1 MAATGIAPEDD
12 DGNAA
17 SKKRDP
23 QPVIDGLS
31 KAESLDDLK
40 AKYASAY
47 KAFGGDKESLALIEA
62 AKNTRKAQLLEIK
75 NAD

>member
-1 MAATGIAPEDD
+1 MLFR
-12 DGNAA
+12 
-17 SKKRDP
+17 SDP
-23 QPVIDGLS
+23 QPVVDGLL

-40 AKYASAY
+40 TKYASAY
-47 KAFGGDKESLALIEA
+47 KAFQSDKDSLALIEQ

>member
-23 QPVIDGLS
+23 HPTIENLL
-31 KAESLDDLK
+31 KASSLDDLK
-40 AKYASAY
+40 NKYALAY
-47 KAFGGDKESLALIEA
+47 KAYQNDKESLALIEQ
-62 AKNTRKAQLLEIK
+62 AKNTRKQQLLEID
-75 NAD
+75 NAN